1 MKSRRVAMQWMIFV
15 GAAGVIGSCGNRSS
29 QTLPYTAPVEEAS
42 VQAAPVASQPPYITN
57 GGDDTVIGD
66 PLMDDA
72 PFGEEESLSNLE
84 PETTW
89 SPDTTV
95 VVRATPA
102 PTAAPVVT
110 SIPEFAVG
118 TGTWRQVIDPIT
130 DGVEG
135 QPYMVHLE
143 RKSSAGGWVR
153 VAIETPPKVGG
164 MQTSIPIQLG
174 DELFAFV
181 SYDDGTRAE
190 IYLVKSVDQGIT
202 WNRHGTIESG
212 GADKWP
218 NAVGQHAIICKD
230 WIVDIDSQGSM
241 VSHDGGV
248 TWTDNG
254 GYIEYGEGGYID
266 GHEILLA
273 CDDPRI
279 TKTTLPSVFGVAKK
293 PAAK

>member
-1 MKSRRVAMQWMIFV
+1 MQWMIFV

-102 PTAAPVVT
+102 PTAAPVVP

-279 TKTTLPSVFGVAKK
+279 TKQRFHQSLE
-293 PAAK
+293 

>member
-174 DELFAFV
+174 DELFAVV

-218 NAVGQHAIICKD
+218 NAVGQHAIIAKT
-230 WIVDIDSQGSM
+230 G
-241 VSHDGGV
+241 
-248 TWTDNG
+248 
-254 GYIEYGEGGYID
+254 
-266 GHEILLA
+266 LLISTA
-273 CDDPRI
+273 KARWFLMTVASRGPTTVGTSNTVKVATSTA
-279 TKTTLPSVFGVAKK
+279 TKSCWRATTLVSPKQRFHQSLE
-293 PAAK
+293 